1 MKEAQSKYE
10 IDKRSSKWLKVIAYD
25 MREVYIVG
33 YRKSEFG
40 WLLSDGQRP
49 LGIMEL
55 GVKSHER
62 KAGFKVFQ
70 QLKTKETKDMV
81 YLEPV
86 IKCQIKHR
94 GYYKSGMLRLPVFE
108 RFIV

>member
-1 MKEAQSKYE
+1 MKESQSKYE

-55 GVKSHER
+55 V
-62 KAGFKVFQ
+62 
-70 QLKTKETKDMV
+70 
-81 YLEPV
+81 
-86 IKCQIKHR
+86 
-94 GYYKSGMLRLPVFE
+94 
-108 RFIV
+108 